1 MTLHQR
7 RIAPAFVSILL
18 VLTLAALLAA
28 CTQPATTPSE
38 ETPPVAVEPA
48 KEAVLV
54 RAMTSEPAK
63 IDPQGPPSAGL
74 SLLMPYLF
82 DTLVVRD
89 IDNAVLPFLADSWTV
104 AGDGLTITMTLK
116 SGVTFHD
123 GEPLNAE
130 AVRFT
135 FERFKASGMSSPIY
149 ASIQQI
155 DAMKR
160 STVDSSFP
168 LHSSSLFWAPSPCPT
183 PASSAPLPPA
193 SSTMPARAT

>member
-1 MTLHQR
+1 
-7 RIAPAFVSILL
+7 
-18 VLTLAALLAA
+18 
-28 CTQPATTPSE
+28 
-38 ETPPVAVEPA
+38 
-48 KEAVLV
+48 
-54 RAMTSEPAK
+54 MTSEPAK
-63 IDPQGPPSAGL
+63 IDPQGPPSGSL

-155 DAMKR
+155 DAIEAVDEA
-160 STVDSSFP
+160 TVRFRFTSP
-168 LHSSSLFWAPSPCPT
+168 AANFWSAIAMPYAL
-183 PASSAPLPPA
+183 ASSAPLPPA
-193 SSTMPARAT
+193 SSTMPVRAT